1 MTSLFSVTVP
11 RPRRRGA
18 REGETVVIAVASAL
32 LAAASN
38 ALSSVLQ
45 RQAARTAPASEAFR
59 PALIWHLIR
68 QPVWLAGIGALI
80 GGFVFQATALSFGG
94 LSLVQPLLVTE
105 LPFTLLIAARM
116 FRIRLGRE
124 AWLASGAL
132 TVGLAVLLAAARP
145 AEWERLPGRT
155 GWALATIVTVGLIM
169 GLVAVA
175 RISDGVTRAAFL
187 GVGAGLGFAF
197 TAALMKQ
204 ATDVL
209 RKDPDALLTS
219 WPAYAMVAAGLCSV
233 FLLQNALQS
242 GTLVVVQPALNVSD
256 PIASIAYGVGLF
268 DENIRL
274 GGWSVLELL
283 GLGLI
288 LYGSIRLA
296 QSPPIR
302 RQEQVTSART

>member
-1 MTSLFSVTVP
+1 
-11 RPRRRGA
+11 
-18 REGETVVIAVASAL
+18 VVIAVVAAL
-32 LAAASN
+32 FAAASN

-45 RQAARTAPASEAFR
+45 RRAARSAPASEAFR
-59 PALIWHLIR
+59 PALMWHLLR

-105 LPFTLLIAARM
+105 LPFTLVIAAQM
-116 FRIRLGRE
+116 FGIRLGRE
-124 AWLASGAL
+124 SWVAVGAL
-132 TVGLAVLLAAARP
+132 TIGLAVLLAAARP
-145 AEWERLPGRT
+145 AEWQRLPGRT
-155 GWALATIVTVGLIM
+155 GWALAAIVTVSLVAA
-169 GLVAVA
+169 LVAVA
-175 RISDGVTRAAFL
+175 RLSGGVSRAAVL
-187 GVGAGLGFAF
+187 GVCAGLGFAF

-209 RKDPDALLTS
+209 RKNPDALLTS
-219 WPAYAMVAAGLCSV
+219 WPAYAMVLAGLCSV

-268 DENIRL
+268 GENIRL
-274 GGWSVLELL
+274 GGWAVLELL
-283 GLGLI
+283 GVGLI
-288 LYGSIRLA
+288 LYGSVRLA

-302 RQEQVTSART
+302 RHEHVTSPQA